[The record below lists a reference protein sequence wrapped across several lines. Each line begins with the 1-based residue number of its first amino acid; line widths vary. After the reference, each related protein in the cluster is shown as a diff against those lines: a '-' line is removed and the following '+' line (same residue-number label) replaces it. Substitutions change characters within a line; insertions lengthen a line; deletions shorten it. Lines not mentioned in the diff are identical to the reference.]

1 MGLNIKLQP
10 LDDGTIT
17 NKIVNTVNG
26 KFTPDYD
33 MFIWGWGGDYDPMFI
48 LSIFTSAQVYNG
60 WSDSAYRNPTYDKLF
75 AEQNTTIDQTKR
87 KAIVDQ
93 MQQILYKD
101 SPYIILAYPYDVE
114 GYNNGNWTGW
124 VRNLDGKGGV
134 IYTTFIDSYLYAHP
148 GSAAKSSSSSSS
160 SIWIVIGVVAGL
172 IVVAV
177 IVLLAMRGRRRQ
189 VEEG

>member
-1 MGLNIKLQP
+1 
-10 LDDGTIT
+10 
-17 NKIVNTVNG
+17 
-26 KFTPDYD
+26 
-33 MFIWGWGGDYDPMFI
+33 
-48 LSIFTSAQVYNG
+48 
-60 WSDSAYRNPTYDKLF
+60 
-75 AEQNTTIDQTKR
+75 
-87 KAIVDQ
+87 
-93 MQQILYKD
+93 
-101 SPYIILAYPYDVE
+101 VE

-160 SIWIVIGVVAGL
+160 SVWIVIGVVAGL